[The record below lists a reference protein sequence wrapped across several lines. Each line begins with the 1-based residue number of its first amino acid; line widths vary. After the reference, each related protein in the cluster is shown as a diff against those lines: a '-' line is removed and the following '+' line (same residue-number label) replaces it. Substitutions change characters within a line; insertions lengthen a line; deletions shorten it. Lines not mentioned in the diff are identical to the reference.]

1 MVTIAAIPAVPLV
14 RPSHSPQAKLYAG
27 CAPIAGRSPPD
38 LAVSRPPFLQCGIA
52 DSVLEAPYRLARNT
66 ELENLGPVTIY
77 VRTEIAQPRNPA
89 LLCFTDRGHPAKP
102 YDPIKGGQNDDTR

>member
-1 MVTIAAIPAVPLV
+1 MLAAPAHQAISQHFSIEATPPLAAGIPGDAG
-14 RPSHSPQAKLYAG
+14 AK
-27 CAPIAGRSPPD
+27 
-38 LAVSRPPFLQCGIA
+38 
-52 DSVLEAPYRLARNT
+52 VLNHPARAT
-66 ELENLGPVTIY
+66 ELEIGGPVTIY